1 MVVEGGVVAAK
12 VAAAVDIGKEAV
24 TMAVAMVA
32 AEDTITTTAVVGMAA
47 DVAIMAEAAEVDA
60 TVTGITTIMPTGITV
75 EMATGTMP
83 IRMRVTKGRSM
94 QQISTEIALIM
105 EVRAIMQ
112 VLLEIMAN
120 MFIGPT
126 RIMQKDLT
134 MPIAVAM
141 VTKVAKLVMLLA
153 GVRTTEVCP
162 NWTNMD
168 VVKMCSMFY
177 VEVHNCVCANFIQIL
192 SYPGQMMSAKP
203 LSLAIVL
210 KFWQKLSSHLGN

>member
-1 MVVEGGVVAAK
+1 MVLEGGGVAAR
-12 VAAAVDIGKEAV
+12 VAAVVDIGKEAV

-32 AEDTITTTAVVGMAA
+32 AEDNITTTAVVGMAV

-94 QQISTEIALIM
+94 RQMPTGIVLIM

-126 RIMQKDLT
+126 TIMQKDLT
-134 MPIAVAM
+134 MPRAVAM

-153 GVRTTEVCP
+153 GVRTTQVRP
-162 NWTNMD
+162 NRTNMD
-168 VVKMCSMFY
+168 VV
-177 VEVHNCVCANFIQIL
+177 
-192 SYPGQMMSAKP
+192 
-203 LSLAIVL
+203 
-210 KFWQKLSSHLGN
+210 